1 MPLAEVKIDRSY
13 VSRMAHSPAE
23 RAIVATIHDLAK
35 LLGLRVLAEGVEDEP
50 TATILADLD
59 GVIAQGW
66 LYARPMTHRSLSAGW
81 TTRAD

>member
-59 GVIAQGW
+59 GVIARGW
-66 LYARPMTHRSLSAGW
+66 LYVRPMTAPQLVSWLGDRAG
-81 TTRAD
+81 